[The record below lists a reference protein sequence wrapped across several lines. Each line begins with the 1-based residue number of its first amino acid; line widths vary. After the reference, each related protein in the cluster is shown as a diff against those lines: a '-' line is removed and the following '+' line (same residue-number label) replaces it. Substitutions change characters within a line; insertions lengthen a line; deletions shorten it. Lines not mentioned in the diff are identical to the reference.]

1 VKPKALWN
9 LLKKSFMHWYQDEPF
24 QLAAA
29 LAYYTLFSLAPLL
42 IILAGIVGLFYGT
55 TEAEDYILAGLASFL
70 GEDSA
75 AAVREIMRNANT
87 EGGGLWA
94 TLVGILL
101 LLFGAGGVMGQFQ
114 YSLNRI
120 WGVKTK
126 SDSGWWPVIRARFL
140 SYAMLLVIG
149 FLLLVSLVLSTVL
162 SAMTDYLS
170 QRMPAAAALW
180 PIADILLSFI
190 FVTALFALIYKVLP
204 DAHIAWR
211 DVWVGAAMTSI
222 LFSVGKFLIG
232 LYLGKSGVSSTYG
245 AAGSLVTVLLW
256 VYYSALIFF
265 YGAEIT
271 RVYATEY
278 GSGLQPT
285 AIAEKRSDN
294 ADKDTAG
301 RKKS

>member
-1 VKPKALWN
+1 VNAKALWS
-9 LLKKSFMHWYQDEPF
+9 LLQKSFMQWYEDEPF

-42 IILAGIVGLFYGT
+42 IILAGIVGLLYGT
-55 TEAEDYILAGLASFL
+55 TEAENYILGGLADFL
-70 GEDSA
+70 GEESA
-75 AAVREIMRNANT
+75 AAVQEMMRNASAR
-87 EGGGLWA
+87 GGGGWA
-94 TLVGILL
+94 ALFGVVL

-120 WGVKTK
+120 WDVKTK
-126 SDSGWWPVIRARFL
+126 LDSGWWPVIRARFL

-149 FLLLVSLVLSTVL
+149 FLLLISFVLSTAL
-162 SAMTDYLS
+162 AAMTSYLGGI
-170 QRMPAAAALW
+170 MPAAAALW
-180 PIADILLSFI
+180 PIVDILVSFI

-204 DAHIAWR
+204 DVRITWT

-245 AAGSLVTVLLW
+245 AAGSLVTILLW

-278 GSGLQPT
+278 GSGLRPT
-285 AIAEKRSDN
+285 EIAERRNNDGGQDSER
-294 ADKDTAG
+294 G
-301 RKKS
+301 QP

>member
-1 VKPKALWN
+1 VKVKALWN
-9 LLKKSFMHWYQDEPF
+9 LLQKSFMHWYEDEPF

-29 LAYYTLFSLAPLL
+29 LAYYTLFSIAPLL

-55 TEAEDYILAGLASFL
+55 TEAQDYILGGLAGFL
-70 GEDSA
+70 GEESA
-75 AAVREIMRNANT
+75 AAVQEMMRNASAR
-87 EGGGLWA
+87 GGGGWA
-94 TLVGILL
+94 TLVGVVL

-120 WGVKTK
+120 WDVKTK
-126 SDSGWWPVIRARFL
+126 ADSGWWPVIRARFL

-149 FLLLVSLVLSTVL
+149 FLLLVSLVLTTVL
-162 SAMTDYLS
+162 SAMTGYLG
-170 QRMPAAAALW
+170 QIMPAAAALW
-180 PIADILLSFI
+180 PMVDILVSFI

-204 DAHIAWR
+204 DARITWT

-245 AAGSLVTVLLW
+245 AAGSLVTILLW

-278 GSGLQPT
+278 GSGLRPT
-285 AIAEKRSDN
+285 EIAEKRS
-294 ADKDTAG
+294 AG
-301 RKKS
+301 GDARMERHK